1 MKGRYEIMDLS
12 LIVVTALALVC
23 VVGLI
28 IGHIRYGSKT
38 IFKIVLAALITILAG
53 WVGMVIGLEFLGGY
67 AEFGSIAAIAVMGTF
82 ILFSHEQ
89 SEHKQ

>member
-1 MKGRYEIMDLS
+1 MDLS

-53 WVGMVIGLEFLGGY
+53 WIGMVIGLEYLGGY
-67 AEFGSIAAIAVMGTF
+67 PEFGCVIAIAVMGMFIITF
-82 ILFSHEQ
+82 TERSQPQ
-89 SEHKQ
+89 S